1 MPAPVFLVLDNL
13 SSNVTLLN
21 ADGTTA
27 LLAPLGSPY
36 VRVSLGDGV
45 LRPNETHA
53 VKLQFLDPSNSA
65 ISYNTR
71 VLDITPA
78 P

>member
-1 MPAPVFLVLDNL
+1 LFLVLDNL
-13 SSNVTLLN
+13 NPNATLLN

-27 LLAPLGSPY
+27 LLAPLGSPF
-36 VRVSLGDGV
+36 VRVSLGEDAV
-45 LRPNETHA
+45 LRPHETRA
-53 VKLQFLDPSNSA
+53 VKLQFLDTSNSA
-65 ISYNTR
+65 ISYNAR